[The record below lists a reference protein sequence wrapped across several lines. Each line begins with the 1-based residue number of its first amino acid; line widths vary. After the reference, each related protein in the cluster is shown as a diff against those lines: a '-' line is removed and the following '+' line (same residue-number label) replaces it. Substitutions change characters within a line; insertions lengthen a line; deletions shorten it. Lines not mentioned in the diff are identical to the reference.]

1 MIASHDTATRP
12 AFLILEQA
20 LDGDAVALTV
30 SGELDIGTAPVL
42 QRRLEDIQGRGTRR
56 ILLDLSEVS
65 FIDSLSVASIVA
77 AKRRLG
83 PRGRMAVVARHPH
96 VLAVFEIA
104 GLDDVINLRATYED
118 ALAVAIEGGQH
129 HG

>member
-1 MIASHDTATRP
+1 MTPAQQTATRP
-12 AFLILEQA
+12 AFLLLEQK
-20 LDGDAVALTV
+20 LEGDAVAVTV

-56 ILLDLSEVS
+56 ILLDLTEVS

-96 VLAVFEIA
+96 VLQVFEIA
-104 GLDDVINLRATYED
+104 GLDDVINLRDTYDE
-118 ALAVAIEGGQH
+118 ALAMAIGEQRG
-129 HG
+129 